1 MQAAIMRVKIDGEW
15 VDIPAIVGKS
25 AYEQAVEAG
34 YKGTESEF
42 SAGLALA
49 GAIKKETWTFT
60 LEDGT
65 TVTKEVPLV

>member
-1 MQAAIMRVKIDGEW
+1 MKTGILKVKINGEW

-25 AYEQAVEAG
+25 AYQQAVEAG
-34 YKGTESEF
+34 YSGTESDF

-65 TVTKEVPLV
+65 TVTKAVPLV